1 MHKISCYDTIFITYM
16 RGDYLEDYIKTSDL
30 ALLTEGYELTMA
42 DGFMGAGMKD
52 TVAYFDLFFRRVPD
66 NGGFAI
72 AAGLSKVID
81 YLEHLHFREED
92 IKYLK
97 SKGISDELASYLKD
111 FKFTCDV
118 WAIPEG
124 TPIFPNEPII
134 KVRGP
139 IIEAQLI
146 ETMLLLSINQQSLIA
161 TKANRLVRA
170 AHGTAVAEFGTRRA
184 QGVDEAVYGARAAYI
199 GGCVATSGV
208 IPEKEFGIPSVN
220 TMIHS
225 WVQLFDSE
233 YDAFCEY
240 ARRHPDD
247 CTLVVDT
254 YDTIRSGIPN
264 AIKAFDDVLAPL
276 GKRPKSVRI
285 DSGDITYLSKRVR
298 KMLDVAGYP
307 DCDIMA
313 SNSLDEHL
321 ISDMVSQGAKV
332 DCFIVGERLITS
344 ASSPLFGGVYKL
356 SAIEKDGKTVPKI
369 NLSENVRKI
378 TIPSS
383 KQVYRLIDKD
393 SGKAIADVLTLD
405 DEIIDETKPYVLF
418 DPDFTWK
425 RKEIENFVTRKLLVP
440 IFEGGKKVYEEPSLK
455 EIREYCLRQT
465 DTLWDEVKRFENP
478 HKYYVDLS
486 KNLWA
491 ERNGLIEKFKGIK

>member
-1 MHKISCYDTIFITYM
+1 M
-16 RGDYLEDYIKTSDL
+16 EDYIKTSDL

-405 DEIIDETKPYVLF
+405 ADIIDETKPYVLF

-478 HKYYVDLS
+478 HKNYVDLS

>member
-1 MHKISCYDTIFITYM
+1 M
-16 RGDYLEDYIKTSDL
+16 EDYIKASDL

-405 DEIIDETKPYVLF
+405 DEIINETKPYVLF

-455 EIREYCLRQT
+455 EIRDYCLRQT

>member
-1 MHKISCYDTIFITYM
+1 MKA
-16 RGDYLEDYIKTSDL
+16 SDL

-455 EIREYCLRQT
+455 EIRDYCLRQT

-491 ERNGLIEKFKGIK
+491 ERNSLIEKFKGIK

>member
-1 MHKISCYDTIFITYM
+1 M
-16 RGDYLEDYIKTSDL
+16 EDYIKTSDL

-81 YLEHLHFREED
+81 YLEHLRFREED

-356 SAIEKDGKTVPKI
+356 SAIEKNGKTVPKI

-405 DEIIDETKPYVLF
+405 DEIIDETKPYILF

-440 IFEGGKKVYEEPSLK
+440 IFKGGKKVYEEPSLK
-455 EIREYCLRQT
+455 EIRDYCLRQT

>member
-1 MHKISCYDTIFITYM
+1 M
-16 RGDYLEDYIKTSDL
+16 EDYIKASDL

-425 RKEIENFVTRKLLVP
+425 RKEIENFVTRKLLIP

-455 EIREYCLRQT
+455 EIRDYCLRQT

>member
-1 MHKISCYDTIFITYM
+1 M
-16 RGDYLEDYIKTSDL
+16 EDYIKTSDL

-81 YLEHLHFREED
+81 YLEHLRFREED

-356 SAIEKDGKTVPKI
+356 SAIEKNGKTVPKI

-440 IFEGGKKVYEEPSLK
+440 IFKGGKKVYEEPSLK
-455 EIREYCLRQT
+455 EIRDYCLRQT

-491 ERNGLIEKFKGIK
+491 ERNSLIEKFKGIK

>member
-1 MHKISCYDTIFITYM
+1 M
-16 RGDYLEDYIKTSDL
+16 EDYIKASDL

-369 NLSENVRKI
+369 NLSENIRKI

-440 IFEGGKKVYEEPSLK
+440 IFKGGKKVYEEPSLK

-491 ERNGLIEKFKGIK
+491 ARNSLIEKFKGIK

>member
-1 MHKISCYDTIFITYM
+1 M
-16 RGDYLEDYIKTSDL
+16 EDYIKTSDL

-321 ISDMVSQGAKV
+321 ISDMVSQGAKL

-440 IFEGGKKVYEEPSLK
+440 IFKGGKKVYEEPSLK

-491 ERNGLIEKFKGIK
+491 ERNSLIEKFKGIK

>member
-1 MHKISCYDTIFITYM
+1 M
-16 RGDYLEDYIKTSDL
+16 EDYIKASDL

-225 WVQLFDSE
+225 WVQLLTANMTHS
-233 YDAFCEY
+233 ANM
-240 ARRHPDD
+240 R
-247 CTLVVDT
+247 
-254 YDTIRSGIPN
+254 
-264 AIKAFDDVLAPL
+264 DVTPTTVLLWLTHMTPSAP
-276 GKRPKSVRI
+276 VFQ
-285 DSGDITYLSKRVR
+285 
-298 KMLDVAGYP
+298 M
-307 DCDIMA
+307 
-313 SNSLDEHL
+313 
-321 ISDMVSQGAKV
+321 Q
-332 DCFIVGERLITS
+332 
-344 ASSPLFGGVYKL
+344 
-356 SAIEKDGKTVPKI
+356 
-369 NLSENVRKI
+369 
-378 TIPSS
+378 
-383 KQVYRLIDKD
+383 
-393 SGKAIADVLTLD
+393 
-405 DEIIDETKPYVLF
+405 
-418 DPDFTWK
+418 
-425 RKEIENFVTRKLLVP
+425 
-440 IFEGGKKVYEEPSLK
+440 
-455 EIREYCLRQT
+455 
-465 DTLWDEVKRFENP
+465 
-478 HKYYVDLS
+478 
-486 KNLWA
+486 
-491 ERNGLIEKFKGIK
+491 

>member
-1 MHKISCYDTIFITYM
+1 M
-16 RGDYLEDYIKTSDL
+16 EDYIKASDL

-440 IFEGGKKVYEEPSLK
+440 IFDGGKKVYEEPSLK

>member
-1 MHKISCYDTIFITYM
+1 M
-16 RGDYLEDYIKTSDL
+16 EDYIKASDL

-440 IFEGGKKVYEEPSLK
+440 IFEGGKKVYDEPSLK

-491 ERNGLIEKFKGIK
+491 ERNSLIEKFKGIK

>member
-1 MHKISCYDTIFITYM
+1 M
-16 RGDYLEDYIKTSDL
+16 EDYIKASDL

-124 TPIFPNEPII
+124 TPIFPNEPIM

-440 IFEGGKKVYEEPSLK
+440 IFKGGKKVYEEPSLK

>member
-1 MHKISCYDTIFITYM
+1 M
-16 RGDYLEDYIKTSDL
+16 EDYIKTSDL

-81 YLEHLHFREED
+81 YLEHLHFCEED

-455 EIREYCLRQT
+455 EIRDYCLRQT

>member
-1 MHKISCYDTIFITYM
+1 M
-16 RGDYLEDYIKTSDL
+16 EDYIKASDL

-356 SAIEKDGKTVPKI
+356 SAIEKDCKTVPKI

-440 IFEGGKKVYEEPSLK
+440 IFKGGKKVYEEPSLK
-455 EIREYCLRQT
+455 EIRDYCLRQT

>member
-1 MHKISCYDTIFITYM
+1 MSKNSLFDGFSMLTEFY
-16 RGDYLEDYIKTSDL
+16 EIKT
-30 ALLTEGYELTMA
+30 A
-42 DGFMGAGMKD
+42 DGYFNSRMRD
-52 TVAYFDLFFRRVPD
+52 TVAYFDLFFRKVPD

-72 AAGLSKVID
+72 MAGLEQVIE
-81 YLEHLHFREED
+81 YLQNIEFTDSDLEFLR
-92 IKYLK
+92 
-97 SKGISDELASYLKD
+97 SKGVSEEFLSYLKD
-111 FKFTCDV
+111 FRFACDV

-139 IIEAQLI
+139 VVQAQLI
-146 ETMLLLSINQQSLIA
+146 ETALLMLINQQSLIA

-170 AHGTAVAEFGTRRA
+170 ARGTTVAEYGTRRA
-184 QGVDEAVYGARAAYI
+184 QGSSQAILGARAAYI
-199 GGCVATSGV
+199 GGCSMTSGI
-208 IPEKEFGIPSVN
+208 IPEKDFDIPGVD

-225 WVQLFDSE
+225 WVQMFDSE
-233 YDAFCEY
+233 YEAFCEY
-240 ARRHPDD
+240 ARRYPDD
-247 CTLVVDT
+247 CSLVVDT

-264 AIKAFDDVLAPL
+264 AIRAFNDVLLPM
-276 GKRPKSVRI
+276 GKRPSSIRI
-285 DSGDITYLSKRVR
+285 DSGDITYLSKRAR
-298 KMLDVAGYP
+298 KMLNEAGYP

-321 ISDMVSQGAKV
+321 INDMVSQGAKI

-344 ASSPLFGGVYKL
+344 ASSPLFSGVYKL
-356 SAIEKDGKTVPKI
+356 SAIEKDGQIIPKI
-369 NLSENVRKI
+369 NLSENVSKI

-383 KQVYRLIDKD
+383 KMVYRLFDMN

-405 DEIIDETKPYVLF
+405 GEEIDESKPYTLF

-425 RKEIENFVTRKLLVP
+425 RKEIESFVARPLLVP
-440 IFEGGKKVYEEPSLK
+440 IFAGGKCVYSQPSLD
-455 EIREYCLRQT
+455 EIREYCSEQI

-486 KNLWA
+486 DGLWKI
-491 ERNGLIEKFKGIK
+491 RNDLIEQYKGVTK

>member
-1 MHKISCYDTIFITYM
+1 M
-16 RGDYLEDYIKTSDL
+16 EDYIKASDL

-356 SAIEKDGKTVPKI
+356 SAIEKDGKTIPKI

-405 DEIIDETKPYVLF
+405 DETIDENKPYVLF

-455 EIREYCLRQT
+455 EIRDYCLRQT

>member
-1 MHKISCYDTIFITYM
+1 M
-16 RGDYLEDYIKTSDL
+16 EDYIKASDL

-425 RKEIENFVTRKLLVP
+425 RKEIKNFVTRKLLVP
-440 IFEGGKKVYEEPSLK
+440 IFKGGKKVYEEPSLK
-455 EIREYCLRQT
+455 EIRDYCLRQT

>member
-1 MHKISCYDTIFITYM
+1 M
-16 RGDYLEDYIKTSDL
+16 EDYIKASDL

-52 TVAYFDLFFRRVPD
+52 TIAYFDLFFRRVPD

-440 IFEGGKKVYEEPSLK
+440 IFKGGKKVYEEPSLK

>member
-1 MHKISCYDTIFITYM
+1 M
-16 RGDYLEDYIKTSDL
+16 EDYIKASDL

-199 GGCVATSGV
+199 GGCVATSGA

-455 EIREYCLRQT
+455 EIRDYCLRQT

>member
-1 MHKISCYDTIFITYM
+1 M
-16 RGDYLEDYIKTSDL
+16 EDYIKASDL

-42 DGFMGAGMKD
+42 DGFMGAGMKY

-440 IFEGGKKVYEEPSLK
+440 IFKGGKKVYEEPSLK
-455 EIREYCLRQT
+455 EIRDYCLRQT

>member
-1 MHKISCYDTIFITYM
+1 M
-16 RGDYLEDYIKTSDL
+16 EDYIKASDL

-425 RKEIENFVTRKLLVP
+425 RKEIENFVTRKLLVS
-440 IFEGGKKVYEEPSLK
+440 IFKGGKKVYEEPSLK

>member
-1 MHKISCYDTIFITYM
+1 M
-16 RGDYLEDYIKTSDL
+16 EDYIKTSDL

-440 IFEGGKKVYEEPSLK
+440 IFKGGKKVYEEPSLK
-455 EIREYCLRQT
+455 EIRDYCLRQT

-491 ERNGLIEKFKGIK
+491 ERNSLIEKFKGIK

>member
-1 MHKISCYDTIFITYM
+1 MA
-16 RGDYLEDYIKTSDL
+16 DYIKASDL

-356 SAIEKDGKTVPKI
+356 SAIEKDGKSVPKI

-405 DEIIDETKPYVLF
+405 DEIIDETKPYILF

-440 IFEGGKKVYEEPSLK
+440 IFEGGKKVYDEPSLK
-455 EIREYCLRQT
+455 EIRDYCLRQT

>member
-1 MHKISCYDTIFITYM
+1 M
-16 RGDYLEDYIKTSDL
+16 EDYIKTSDL

-307 DCDIMA
+307 DCDIMV

>member
-1 MHKISCYDTIFITYM
+1 MSKVNLFDGLSMLTEFY
-16 RGDYLEDYIKTSDL
+16 EIKT
-30 ALLTEGYELTMA
+30 A
-42 DGFMGAGMKD
+42 DGYYGSPMRD
-52 TVAYFDLFFRRVPD
+52 TVAYFDLFFRKVPD

-72 AAGLSKVID
+72 MAGLEQVIE
-81 YLEHLHFREED
+81 YLSNLSFSEDDLEFLRGKGVSEEFLG
-92 IKYLK
+92 YLK
-97 SKGISDELASYLKD
+97 NFRFA
-111 FKFTCDV
+111 CDV

-139 IIEAQLI
+139 VVQAQLI
-146 ETMLLLSINQQSLIA
+146 ETALLMLINQQSLIA

-170 AHGTAVAEFGTRRA
+170 ARGTSVAEYGTRRA
-184 QGVDEAVYGARAAYI
+184 QGSSQAILGARAAYI
-199 GGCVATSGV
+199 GGCSMTSGI
-208 IPEKEFGIPSVN
+208 IPEKDFGIPGVD

-225 WVQLFDSE
+225 WVQMFDSE
-233 YDAFCEY
+233 YEAFCEY
-240 ARRHPDD
+240 ARRYPDD
-247 CTLVVDT
+247 CSLVVDT

-264 AIKAFDDVLAPL
+264 AIRAFNDVLLPL
-276 GKRPKSVRI
+276 GKRPASIRI
-285 DSGDITYLSKRVR
+285 DSGDITYLSKRAR
-298 KMLDVAGYP
+298 KMLNEAGYP

-321 ISDMVSQGAKV
+321 INDMVSQGAKI

-344 ASSPLFGGVYKL
+344 ASSPLFSGVYKL
-356 SAIEKDGKTVPKI
+356 SAIEKDGEIIPKI
-369 NLSENVRKI
+369 NLSENVSKI

-383 KQVYRLIDKD
+383 KMVYRLFDMN

-405 DEIIDETKPYVLF
+405 GEEIDEKEPYTLF

-425 RKEIENFVTRKLLVP
+425 RKEIESFVARPLLVP
-440 IFEGGKKVYEEPSLK
+440 VFKGGECVYNKPSLD
-455 EIREYCLRQT
+455 EIREYCSEQI

-486 KNLWA
+486 DGLWKI
-491 ERNGLIEKFKGIK
+491 RNDLIEEYKGVRK

>member
-1 MHKISCYDTIFITYM
+1 MA
-16 RGDYLEDYIKTSDL
+16 DYIKASDL

-52 TVAYFDLFFRRVPD
+52 TIAYFDLFFRRVPD

-208 IPEKEFGIPSVN
+208 IPEREFGIPSVN

-264 AIKAFDDVLAPL
+264 AIEAFDDVLAPL

-356 SAIEKDGKTVPKI
+356 SAIEKDGKTIPKI

-383 KQVYRLIDKD
+383 KQVYRLIDKG

-405 DEIIDETKPYVLF
+405 DETIDENKPYVLF

>member
-1 MHKISCYDTIFITYM
+1 M
-16 RGDYLEDYIKTSDL
+16 EDYIKASDL

-97 SKGISDELASYLKD
+97 SKGISDELANYLKD

-356 SAIEKDGKTVPKI
+356 SAIEKNGKTVPKI

-440 IFEGGKKVYEEPSLK
+440 IFKGGKKVYEEPSLK
-455 EIREYCLRQT
+455 EIRDYCLRQT

-491 ERNGLIEKFKGIK
+491 ERNSLIEKFKGIK

>member
-1 MHKISCYDTIFITYM
+1 MCNTAQSA
-16 RGDYLEDYIKTSDL
+16 DL
-30 ALLTEGYELTMA
+30 SMMTELYEFTLA
-42 DGFMGAGMKD
+42 DGYFSAGMQD
-52 TVAYFDLFFRRVPD
+52 TVAWFDLFFRRVPD
-66 NGGFAI
+66 GGGFAVM
-72 AAGLSKVID
+72 AGLQQVIA
-81 YLEHLHFREED
+81 YLKNLHFTEGDLAFLRE
-92 IKYLK
+92 
-97 SKGISDELASYLKD
+97 KGISEPFLDYLRD
-111 FKFTCDV
+111 FKFACDV

-124 TPIFPNEPII
+124 TPIFPNEPIV

-139 IIEAQLI
+139 VVQAQMI
-146 ETMLLLSINQQSLIA
+146 ETMLLLCINQQSLIA

-170 AHGTAVAEFGTRRA
+170 AHGTAVAEFGARRA
-184 QGVDEAVYGARAAYI
+184 QGTNIAVCGARAAYI

-208 IPEKEFGIPSVN
+208 EAARDFGIPTLQ

-225 WVQLFDSE
+225 WVQMFDSE
-233 YDAFCEY
+233 YEAFCAY
-240 ARRHPDD
+240 ARAYPDD
-247 CTLVVDT
+247 CTFVIDT
-254 YDTIRSGIPN
+254 YDTLRSGVPN
-264 AIKAFDDVLAPL
+264 AIRAFNDVLMPL

-298 KMLDVAGYP
+298 KMLDEAGYP

-313 SNSLDEHL
+313 SNSLDEHI
-321 ISDMVSQGAKV
+321 ISDMLSQGAKV

-356 SAIEKDGKTVPKI
+356 CAVEKDGRIIPKI

-383 KQVYRLIDKD
+383 KSVYRLFDMD
-393 SGKAIADVLTLD
+393 SGKAIADVLTTDSEEID
-405 DEIIDETKPYVLF
+405 DTKPYELF

-425 RKEIENFVTRKLLVP
+425 RKEIENYVARPLLVK
-440 IFEGGKKVYEEPSLK
+440 IFDKGECVYNSPALT
-455 EIREYCLRQT
+455 EIRDYCAEQI

-486 KNLWA
+486 EKLW
-491 ERNGLIEKFKGIK
+491 EIRKLLIEEYKGVRK

>member
-1 MHKISCYDTIFITYM
+1 M
-16 RGDYLEDYIKTSDL
+16 EDYIKASDL

>member
-1 MHKISCYDTIFITYM
+1 MA
-16 RGDYLEDYIKTSDL
+16 DYIKASDL

-52 TVAYFDLFFRRVPD
+52 TIAYFDLFFRRVPD

-92 IKYLK
+92 INYLK

-208 IPEKEFGIPSVN
+208 IPEREFGIPSVN

-356 SAIEKDGKTVPKI
+356 SAIEKDGKTIPKI

-405 DEIIDETKPYVLF
+405 DETIDENKPYVLF